1 MSHYLSHGT
10 GIRVD
15 IVGEGAKEQ
24 ERERVINPDAW
35 FDPLVPITYRI

>member
-24 ERERVINPDAW
+24 ESERGWSTPMRGLIH
-35 FDPLVPITYRI
+35 